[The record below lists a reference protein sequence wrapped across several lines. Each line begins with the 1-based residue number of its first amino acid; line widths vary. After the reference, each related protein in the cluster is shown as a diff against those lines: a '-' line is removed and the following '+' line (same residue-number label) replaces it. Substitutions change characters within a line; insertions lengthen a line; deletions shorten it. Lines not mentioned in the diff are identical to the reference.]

1 MHNILDTIN
10 LTEERNF
17 DLIKNSSKWLNIIFK
32 ESNREAKNFSFEVVS
47 NSLQDILSFF
57 YSMLDSK
64 ENLLTFPA
72 DKKKVPVLNFTF
84 QVIR

>member
-47 NSLQDILSFF
+47 NSLRDILSFF
-57 YSMLDSK
+57 YSVRQQRKS
-64 ENLLTFPA
+64 
-72 DKKKVPVLNFTF
+72 VNFSS
-84 QVIR
+84 R

>member
-57 YSMLDSK
+57 YSVRQQRKS
-64 ENLLTFPA
+64 
-72 DKKKVPVLNFTF
+72 VNFSS
-84 QVIR
+84 R